1 MTDED
6 RLHSADQLQKILQ
19 GISKGSNANDWKRR
33 RSAIAGHVPGDGS
46 IAMLKKIQLTVPCP
60 RRAADSVQEHQRRQA
75 GIAGGDIAETAIL
88 GFHGREMRHAGPPGK
103 SDLAMLTGPRRL
115 KSNNFIFNAILALS
129 AARRS
134 DQSLA
139 SGGRKFTSC
148 WAGMRTI
155 SVTSVRSCN

>member
-6 RLHSADQLQKILQ
+6 RLHRADQLQEILQ

-75 GIAGGDIAETAIL
+75 GIAGGDIAETAFL
-88 GFHGREMRHAGPPGK
+88 GFHGPQMRPPAPPAK
-103 SDLAMLTGPRRL
+103 SDPP
-115 KSNNFIFNAILALS
+115 IL
-129 AARRS
+129 
-134 DQSLA
+134 
-139 SGGRKFTSC
+139 
-148 WAGMRTI
+148 
-155 SVTSVRSCN
+155 